1 MIVIMQL
8 CVVDTSH
15 GRASDEVIINSDE
28 EPSSSYSDDNDND
41 NDNDDRNNR
50 EHDGD
55 YDDIHHNTVYQQQQA
70 SSSSSSTTAATSSSS
85 SPMPLYIDLRVDTP
99 ILAGEEVF
107 FPATPYFSNA
117 YAYCYRGI
125 WLHRNN
131 SRMNLKLIIHH
142 QQQQTT
148 AWGQYGCPVMNT
160 NDGDDDDIEMR
171 FWLSREEGQLVVD
184 ERLLPCFR
192 LYTLLHHG
200 YYDNNNNTHD
210 NNELNNTTNKKGVDM
225 AVVINGRLSYKLEL
239 YAAKALLR
247 SIQDYNAKNMIESSR
262 RLQKGD
268 DVSLLRDKSL
278 LQIPV
283 MEVREIEAGLLVQLI
298 HTIQDYITII
308 DHHVYHNIGD
318 DVNGDS
324 GHVLSVSSYQDNGD
338 DKTVDDDNN
347 RSTKK
352 GSNDSNKNKN
362 NKPTK

>member
-1 MIVIMQL
+1 
-8 CVVDTSH
+8 
-15 GRASDEVIINSDE
+15 
-28 EPSSSYSDDNDND
+28 
-41 NDNDDRNNR
+41 
-50 EHDGD
+50 
-55 YDDIHHNTVYQQQQA
+55 
-70 SSSSSSTTAATSSSS
+70 
-85 SPMPLYIDLRVDTP
+85 
-99 ILAGEEVF
+99 
-107 FPATPYFSNA
+107 
-117 YAYCYRGI
+117 
-125 WLHRNN
+125 
-131 SRMNLKLIIHH
+131 
-142 QQQQTT
+142 
-148 AWGQYGCPVMNT
+148 YGCPVMNI
-160 NDGDDDDIEMR
+160 NGDDDDDDDIEMR

-192 LYTLLHHG
+192 LYALLHHG
-200 YYDNNNNTHD
+200 YYDNNNNNNNNTHG
-210 NNELNNTTNKKGVDM
+210 NNELKNNTTNKKGVDM

-262 RLQKGD
+262 RLQEGG

-298 HTIQDYITII
+298 HTIQDYIAII
-308 DHHVYHNIGD
+308 DHDVYDNIGD

-347 RSTKK
+347 RRTKK
-352 GSNDSNKNKN
+352 GSNDSNKNRNN